1 MSRPLRFV
9 PEHSLVEITTRT
21 FQGRLL
27 LKPSPELT
35 EGGGARG
42 FWGVSGEA
50 NARGEGARGFWG
62 STRWEG
68 ARGFW
73 GGTRNFLASWPIAT
87 YVQTT
92 AIRSGALPRRNHHA
106 DLSGEV
112 AAQTVPRA
120 YRHHP
125 RHHRQ
130 GTGPLQHAIHAFV
143 FLSTHSHFL
152 LSPNSAG
159 QLLG

>member
-9 PEHSLVEITTRT
+9 PEPSLVEITTRT

-50 NARGEGARGFWG
+50 NARGEGAGGFWG

-87 YVQTT
+87 FVQ
-92 AIRSGALPRRNHHA
+92 APCIPSGGPPSRNPPA
-106 DLSGEV
+106 GPLRGG

-120 YRHHP
+120 H
-125 RHHRQ
+125 
-130 GTGPLQHAIHAFV
+130 
-143 FLSTHSHFL
+143 
-152 LSPNSAG
+152 
-159 QLLG
+159 